1 MRERFTIQD
10 WASDERPREKFITR
24 GAESLS
30 DAELLAILI
39 RAGNK
44 DENAIELGRKILRAA
59 GNCLNSLKKFTYNDL
74 KKFRGVGPGKAL
86 SILAAFELGRRCEIE
101 GAQQQPQIYSSHQ
114 AAAVAVPMLCHLQH
128 EECWVLFLN
137 KSNRLVGKE
146 RISSGGIDATV
157 VDVRVILKLA
167 LEKNSC
173 RIILVHNHPSGNRIP
188 GETDKLQTIKLK
200 NGAAVCE
207 IQLVDHIIVAGNDY
221 FSFADE
227 GLL

>member
-10 WASDERPREKFITR
+10 WATEERPREKFITR

-59 GNCLNSLKKFTYNDL
+59 GNSLNSLKKFNYNDL
-74 KKFRGVGPGKAL
+74 KKFRGVGQGKAL
-86 SILAAFELGRRCEIE
+86 SILAAFELGRRCGIE
-101 GAQQQPQIYSSHQ
+101 GAQQQPQIYSSKL
-114 AAAVAVPMLCHLQH
+114 AAAVAIPMLCDLRH

-137 KSNRLVGKE
+137 KSNRLIGKE
-146 RISSGGIDATV
+146 RISSGGLDATV
-157 VDVRVILKLA
+157 VDVRVILRLA

-173 RIILVHNHPSGNRIP
+173 RIILVHNHPSGNRMP
-188 GETDKLQTIKLK
+188 GDTDKLQTIKLK

-207 IQLVDHIIVAGNDY
+207 IKLVDHIIVAGNEY